1 MVLGTENKSLLKAGQ
16 EVRFHLIVLY
26 FDLVSAQTLS
36 DATNKT
42 EFLINQNND
51 KLWIFC
57 KVVKRM
63 KNMNTCKSQ

>member
-16 EVRFHLIVLY
+16 EVWFQLIVLY

-63 KNMNTCKSQ
+63 KNMNTSKSQ

>member
-16 EVRFHLIVLY
+16 EVWFQLIVLY

-51 KLWIFC
+51 K
-57 KVVKRM
+57 
-63 KNMNTCKSQ
+63 

>member
-1 MVLGTENKSLLKAGQ
+1 MVLGTENKSLLEAGQ
-16 EVRFHLIVLY
+16 EVWFQLIVLY

-51 KLWIFC
+51 KLWIFS